1 MRVEQTANQTKA
13 KRLSAKVHFD
23 WISLMRSKDTPPEQ
37 LAAAAQKLR
46 DSVRVGQ

>member
-23 WISLMRSKDTPPEQ
+23 CISLMRSNETTPEQ

-46 DSVRVGQ
+46 ESVRVGQ